1 MDSLKALSKAIIS
14 DGWLKDHDGDDDDE
28 EECHGRITLDTKN

>member
-14 DGWLKDHDGDDDDE
+14 DGWLKDHDGDDDE